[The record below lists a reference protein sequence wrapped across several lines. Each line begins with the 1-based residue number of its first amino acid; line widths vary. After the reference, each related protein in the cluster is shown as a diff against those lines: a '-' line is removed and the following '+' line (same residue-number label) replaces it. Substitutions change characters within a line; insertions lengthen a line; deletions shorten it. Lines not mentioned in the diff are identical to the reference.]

1 MRIGVFGGTFD
12 PPHTGHVIV
21 AGDAC
26 EALVLDTVVWI
37 PVAQQPLK
45 DAPPLAP
52 AADRKRMVEL
62 AIQGDPRF
70 SLDTMEL
77 DRGGLSFTVDTLQAL
92 GDGNRGAE
100 LVLLAGTD
108 SWASFDRWREPER
121 ILKLARVAVI
131 VRAGESA
138 QKHFGYTPEVV
149 TARRVDV
156 SSTEVRDRVRRGLP
170 ITGFVSEAVR
180 EYIASAGLYRYD
192 GL

>member
-26 EALVLDTVVWI
+26 EVLGLDTVTWI

-45 DAPPLAP
+45 EAPPFAP

-62 AIQGDPRF
+62 AIRGDPRF
-70 SLDTMEL
+70 SLDTVEL

-92 GDGNRGAE
+92 SERNRGAE

-108 SWASFDRWREPER
+108 SWASFDRWREPKR

-131 VRAGESA
+131 ARAGEQASV
-138 QKHFGYTPEVV
+138 HFGHAPEVV

-156 SSTEVRDRVRRGLP
+156 SSTEIRGRVRRGLP
-170 ITGFVSEAVR
+170 ITGFVSDAVG
-180 EYIASAGLYRYD
+180 EYIASAGLYR
-192 GL
+192 

>member
-21 AGDAC
+21 AGDAS
-26 EALVLDTVVWI
+26 EALGLDTVAWI
-37 PVAQQPLK
+37 PVARQPLK

-52 AADRKRMVEL
+52 AADRKAMVEL
-62 AIQGDPRF
+62 AIRGDHRF
-70 SLDTMEL
+70 SLDTVEL

-92 GDGNRGAE
+92 SDGNRGAE

-121 ILKLARVAVI
+121 ILRLARVVVLA
-131 VRAGESA
+131 RAGEQA
-138 QKHFGYTPEVV
+138 PKHFGYAPEVV

-156 SSTEVRDRVRRGLP
+156 SSTEIRDRVRRGLP
-170 ITGFVSEAVR
+170 ITGFVSAAVV
-180 EYIASAGLYRYD
+180 EYIRSAKLYV
-192 GL
+192 

>member
-12 PPHTGHVIV
+12 PPHTGHLIV

-26 EALVLDTVVWI
+26 EALGLDTLVWI

-52 AADRKRMVEL
+52 AADRKAMVEL
-62 AIQGDPRF
+62 AIRGDPRF
-70 SLDTMEL
+70 SVDTMEL

-92 GDGNRGAE
+92 ADGNRGAE
-100 LVLLAGTD
+100 LLLLAGTD

-131 VRAGESA
+131 ARAGEQA
-138 QKHFGYTPEVV
+138 PERFGYTPEVV
-149 TARRVDV
+149 TARRVDM
-156 SSTEVRDRVRRGLP
+156 SSTEIRDRVRRGLP
-170 ITGFVSEAVR
+170 ITGFVSDAVG
-180 EYIASAGLYRYD
+180 EYIRSRKLYV
-192 GL
+192 